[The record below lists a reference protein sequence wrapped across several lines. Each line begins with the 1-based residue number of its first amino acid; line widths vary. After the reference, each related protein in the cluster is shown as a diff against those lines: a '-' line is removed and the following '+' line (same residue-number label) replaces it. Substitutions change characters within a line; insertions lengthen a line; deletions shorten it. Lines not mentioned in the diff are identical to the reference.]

1 MLPFLQFAGDGQE
14 HSVREAR
21 EALAGLFPL
30 TAEER
35 AALLPSG
42 RQHTFDNRVAWAK
55 IYLERAGLLASPR
68 RGYFQISDRGRE
80 VLSKP
85 PDRIDMRFLG
95 QYPEFNKFRGTGKTS
110 GVVEPPEGASE
121 TETPEEVLEKASQRL
136 RDDLASELLE
146 RVKASSARFFEHL
159 VVNLL
164 VKMGYGGTLEQA
176 GRAIGKSGDEGI
188 DGIINEDRLGL
199 DTIHIQAK
207 KWDGSVGRPE
217 VQKFVGALQGKR
229 ARKGVFITTGTFT
242 SDAADYVSRI
252 EVKVVLIDGRQ
263 LTSLMIEHNLGVA
276 TRASY
281 EVKRVDEDFFAEG

>member
-1 MLPFLQFAGDGQE
+1 MLPFLQFAADGQE

-21 EALAGLFPL
+21 EALAETFQL
-30 TAEER
+30 TPEER

-68 RGYFQISDRGRE
+68 RGYFQISDRGRG

-85 PDRIDMRFLG
+85 PDRIDIRFLG
-95 QYPEFNKFRGTGKTS
+95 QYPEFNEFRSADKTS
-110 GVVEPPEGASE
+110 SVVEPPDSGTER
-121 TETPEEVLEKASQRL
+121 ETPEEVLEKASQHL
-136 RDDLASELLE
+136 RDNLASEVLE

-164 VKMGYGGTLEQA
+164 VKMGYGGSLEQA

-188 DGIINEDRLGL
+188 DGVINEDRLGL

-242 SDAADYVSRI
+242 SDAVDYVSRI

-263 LTSLMIEHNLGVA
+263 LASLMIEHNLGVA

-281 EVKRVDEDFFAEG
+281 EVKRVDEDFFAEE